1 MKKRTF
7 LKLSSTLATGVLL
20 APLSSC
26 VKNETVKLKNWA
38 GNLTYSTANV
48 DYPANIEQIQAL
60 VKKYN
65 KLKVLGSQ
73 HCFNTIADSTDNLV
87 SMKNFNKVISLDE
100 KAKTVTVEAGI
111 RYGILAE
118 YLVSKGFALHNLA
131 SLPHISVAGACA
143 TATHGSGVKNGNLAT
158 AVSGLEMVLASGE
171 IKTLTREKDGEA
183 FLAAVVGLGALGVVT
198 KVTLDIQ
205 PNFQVQ
211 QVVYENLPFA
221 ALETHFDEI
230 MSSGYSVSLFTD
242 WQNNNVSEV
251 WVKSKIT
258 APSEFLPIGIPTE
271 TEGVKLDIKKELF
284 GAKLATKNLHPIAEL
299 NAENCTDQM
308 GVPSDWHNRL
318 PHFKMGFTPSS
329 GKELQSEYFI
339 PRENAFKAMQAL
351 NKLGDKWKADLMI
364 SEIRTIAADDLWMST
379 AYKRESVA
387 IHFTWKQTDNVIKLL
402 PLVEAELAPFGVRPH
417 WGKLF
422 TRTTAELKAVYPK
435 FDNFVNL
442 VKQYD
447 PNGKFH
453 NKFLDI
459 LTT

>member
-7 LKLSSTLATGVLL
+7 LKLSSALATGAVL
-20 APLSSC
+20 APFASC
-26 VKNETVKLKNWA
+26 VQTPPKEMIKNWS

-48 DYPANIEQIQAL
+48 DYPTTIEELQAL
-60 VKKYN
+60 VKKHN
-65 KLKVLGSQ
+65 KIKVLGSQ

-87 SMKNFNKVISLDE
+87 SMKNINKVISLDE

-111 RYGILAE
+111 RYGHLAE
-118 YLVSKGFALHNLA
+118 YLQGKGYGLHNLA

-158 AVSGLEMVLASGE
+158 AVAGLEMITASGD
-171 IKTLTREKDGEA
+171 IKTLTRDKDGDA

-198 KVTLDIQ
+198 KMTLDIQ
-205 PNFQVQ
+205 PTFQVRQ
-211 QVVYENLPFA
+211 DVYENLPFA
-221 ALETHFDEI
+221 ALEKHFDEI

-242 WQNNNVSEV
+242 WQKDNVSEV
-251 WVKSKIT
+251 WVKNKIM
-258 APSEFLPIGIPTE
+258 
-271 TEGVKLDIKKELF
+271 EGGKLDIKPELF

-299 NAENCTDQM
+299 ASENCTDQM
-308 GVPSDWHNRL
+308 GVPGPWHERL
-318 PHFKMGFTPSS
+318 PHFKMNFTPSS

-339 PRENAFKAMQAL
+339 DRKDAFKALQAI
-351 NKLGDKWKADLMI
+351 NRLGDKWKNDLMI
-364 SEIRTIAADDLWMST
+364 SEIRTIAADNLWMST
-379 AYKRESVA
+379 AYQRESVA

-402 PLVEAELAPFGVRPH
+402 LLIEAELAPFGVRPH

-435 FDNFVNL
+435 FDDFVQL

-447 PNGKFH
+447 PQGKFH

-459 LTT
+459 LSHELTN